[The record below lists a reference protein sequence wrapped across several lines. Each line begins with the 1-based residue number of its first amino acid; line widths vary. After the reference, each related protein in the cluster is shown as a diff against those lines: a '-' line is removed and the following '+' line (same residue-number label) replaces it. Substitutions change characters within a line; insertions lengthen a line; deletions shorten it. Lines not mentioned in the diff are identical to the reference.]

1 MTRLQQR
8 IGVGGAIVCLF
19 LLLYLPWRL
28 DYERGYSHLAY
39 SFFFSPPNDFRRVE
53 DNRSIAPQ
61 SVHVDGWM
69 LLGEL
74 VAVAAV
80 TGFLLWLYQP
90 PAIRTEPQG
99 GSTIGSV

>member
-19 LLLYLPWRL
+19 LLLYLPWRVE
-28 DYERGYSHLAY
+28 YERGFSRLAY
-39 SFFFSPPNDFRRVE
+39 SFVFSPPNDFHRRE
-53 DNRSIAPQ
+53 GNELIPAQ
-61 SVHVDGWM
+61 SVHVDAWM

-80 TGFLLWLYQP
+80 TGFLLWLYR
-90 PAIRTEPQG
+90 PAAMSIEPQA
-99 GSTIGSV
+99 GSTIDSV